1 MPIQVIIKRKW
12 QTDKHE
18 ELIPL
23 LAELRSRAKK
33 QPGYISGETLR
44 SLDDPEDYMV
54 VSKWETADDWHKWL
68 QSKERWDLQGQVD
81 SLIGER
87 TFYEIFE
94 AVSHE

>member
-1 MPIQVIIKRKW
+1 MPVQVIIKRKW
-12 QTDKHE
+12 QIDKPE
-18 ELIPL
+18 ELLPL
-23 LAELRSRAKK
+23 LAELRSRAKN

-54 VSKWETADDWHKWL
+54 VSKWETADDWQKWS
-68 QSKERWDLQGQVD
+68 QSKERRELQGQVD

-94 AVSHE
+94 TVSH

>member
-23 LAELRSRAKK
+23 LTELRSRPKK

-54 VSKWETADDWHKWL
+54 VSKWETADDWQKWL
-68 QSKERWDLQGQVD
+68 QSKERRDLQSKVD

-94 AVSHE
+94 AVSH

>member
-12 QTDKHE
+12 QTDNHE
-18 ELIPL
+18 ALFPL
-23 LAELRSRAKK
+23 LTEIRSRAKK

-54 VSKWETADDWHKWL
+54 VSKWETADDWQKWL
-68 QSKERWDLQGQVD
+68 QSKERRDLQGQVD

-94 AVSHE
+94 AVSH

>member
-1 MPIQVIIKRKW
+1 MSIQVIIKRKW
-12 QTDKHE
+12 QTNNPE
-18 ELIPL
+18 ALFPL
-23 LAELRSRAKK
+23 LTKIRSLAQK

-54 VSKWETADDWHKWL
+54 VSKWETADDWKKWL
-68 QSKERWDLQGQVD
+68 QSKERRDLQGKVD

-94 AVSHE
+94 PVSH

>member
-18 ELIPL
+18 ELITL
-23 LAELRSRAKK
+23 LTELRSRAKN

-54 VSKWETADDWHKWL
+54 VSKWETADDWQKWL
-68 QSKERWDLQGQVD
+68 QSKERRDLQGRVD
-81 SLIGER
+81 SLIGEK

-94 AVSHE
+94 PVSH

>member
-12 QTDKHE
+12 QTDNPKA
-18 ELIPL
+18 LFPL
-23 LAELRSRAKK
+23 LTKLRSLAKK

-54 VSKWETADDWHKWL
+54 VSHWESADDWQKWL
-68 QSKERWDLQGQVD
+68 QSKERTDLQGQVD

-94 AVSHE
+94 PVSH

>member
-12 QTDKHE
+12 QTDNPKA
-18 ELIPL
+18 LFPL
-23 LAELRSRAKK
+23 LTKLRSLAKK

-44 SLDDPEDYMV
+44 SLDDHEDYMV
-54 VSKWETADDWHKWL
+54 ISQWETVDDWKKWL
-68 QSKERWDLQGQVD
+68 QSKERRDLQGKVD

-94 AVSHE
+94 PVDH